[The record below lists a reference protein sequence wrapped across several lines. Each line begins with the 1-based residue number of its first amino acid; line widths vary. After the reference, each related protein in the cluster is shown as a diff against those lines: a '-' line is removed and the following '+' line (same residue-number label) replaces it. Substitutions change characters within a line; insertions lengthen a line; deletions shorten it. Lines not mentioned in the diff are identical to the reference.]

1 MHVRVGPTDLLVTG
15 LDAREGEAV
24 SLCLRPEALRIV
36 RPGDDGSARPARI
49 EATVRKAEFIG
60 ALVRLEA
67 ELADGTPLKVAVLDD
82 PSASASPGSRIVLAY
97 DPACVTVFRQDKP

>member
-1 MHVRVGPTDLLVTG
+1 MSGLAQGETVHVRVGPADLLVAG

-82 PSASASPGSRIVLAY
+82 PTRERFAG
-97 DPACVTVFRQDKP
+97 